1 MTYRKTSGFRLDGIT
16 GILILVGFLVAMYFI
31 VKYTLIALTIVA
43 PLMLIAT
50 LIIDRSVVINYVKWI
65 GRTLKTNPLL
75 GIGAILFTIF
85 GYTLVFPFLFGKAIL
100 KKKFKDAQQ
109 QYENERQG
117 ELIDY
122 TEIDSKP
129 TPENPRDKPLELP
142 QLRKQAR
149 GGEYD
154 QLFE

>member
-1 MTYRKTSGFRLDGIT
+1 MTYRKASGFRLDGIT
-16 GILILVGFLVAMYFI
+16 GILILVGLLVAMYFI

-50 LIIDRSVVINYVKWI
+50 LIIDRSVVFNYVKWI

-100 KKKFKDAQQ
+100 KKKFKDAKQ

-129 TPENPRDKPLELP
+129 TRENPHEKPLELP
-142 QLRKQAR
+142 QLRKQTR

>member
-16 GILILVGFLVAMYFI
+16 GILILVVFLVAMYFI
-31 VKYTLIALTIVA
+31 VKYTLLALTVVA

-50 LIIDRSVVINYVKWI
+50 LIIDRSVVINYLKWI
-65 GRTLKTNPLL
+65 GNTLKSNPLL

-109 QYENERQG
+109 KYENERQG
-117 ELIDY
+117 ELVDF
-122 TEIDSKP
+122 TEIESKP
-129 TPENPRDKPLELP
+129 SREKPLELP
-142 QLRKQAR
+142 QIKKQTR
-149 GGEYD
+149 SGEYD

>member
-1 MTYRKTSGFRLDGIT
+1 MTFRKTSGFRLDGIT
-16 GILILVGFLVAMYFI
+16 GILILVGLLVAMYFI
-31 VKYTLIALTIVA
+31 VKYTLLALTIVA

-50 LIIDRSVVINYVKWI
+50 LIIDRSVVINYIKWI
-65 GRTLKTNPLL
+65 GSTLKSNMLL

-100 KKKFKDAQQ
+100 KRKFNDAQHK
-109 QYENERQG
+109 YETERQG

-129 TPENPRDKPLELP
+129 SREKPLELP
-142 QLRKQAR
+142 QLKKQGR

>member
-16 GILILVGFLVAMYFI
+16 GVLILIGFLVAMYFI
-31 VKYTLIALTIVA
+31 VKGMLIVLAIAA

-65 GRTLKTNPLL
+65 GTTLKSNPLL

-85 GYTLVFPFLFGKAIL
+85 GYMLVFPFLFGKAIL
-100 KKKFKDAQQ
+100 KKKFKKAQQ
-109 QYENERQG
+109 QHENRTQG
-117 ELIDY
+117 ELVDF
-122 TEIDSKP
+122 EELESKP
-129 TPENPRDKPLELP
+129 SREKPLVLP
-142 QLRKQAR
+142 QLKKQEK

-154 QLFE
+154 QMFE

>member
-16 GILILVGFLVAMYFI
+16 GILILIGFLVAMYFI
-31 VKYTLIALTIVA
+31 VKYTLIALTVVA

-50 LIIDRSVVINYVKWI
+50 LIIDRSVIFNYIKWI
-65 GRTLKTNPLL
+65 GSTLKSNPLL

-100 KKKFKDAQQ
+100 KKKFKQARQ
-109 QYENERQG
+109 QYENQTQG
-117 ELIDY
+117 ELVDFE
-122 TEIDSKP
+122 EIESKP
-129 TPENPRDKPLELP
+129 SREKPLELP
-142 QLRKQAR
+142 QLKKQAKS
-149 GGEYD
+149 GEYD

>member
-1 MTYRKTSGFRLDGIT
+1 MDGIT
-16 GILILVGFLVAMYFI
+16 GILILIGFLVAMYFI
-31 VKYTLIALTIVA
+31 IKYTLLALTVVA

-50 LIIDRSVVINYVKWI
+50 LIIDRSVVFNYVKWI
-65 GRTLKTNPLL
+65 GSTLKSNPLL

-85 GYTLVFPFLFGKAIL
+85 GYTLVFPFLFGKALL
-100 KKKFKDAQQ
+100 KKKFKDARQ

-117 ELIDY
+117 ELVDFE
-122 TEIDSKP
+122 EIESKP
-129 TPENPRDKPLELP
+129 NTEKPLELP
-142 QLRKQAR
+142 QLKKQAK